1 MKGAIFALFLLSNN
15 WNFFPN
21 ISNITTNRHIYYIY
35 MRCER
40 FKLAIEEGTAK
51 IQRWHTLGGWKRR
64 AQAHNA
70 LEGWLCSLFKTKKCG
85 VWFRRWK
92 EKRNGSCSCWTASC
106 PTPWRSRPHRCYSTI
121 ERLWFS
127 RRIKKRCDNYQIW
140 SNDKIFSK
148 GWNIGLGN
156 IVLWAIIYYTTSLSL
171 KASGQ
176 VNPTQSGT
184 RDDASYIGRVNRD

>member
-35 MRCER
+35 MWCEH

-70 LEGWLCSLFKTKKCG
+70 LEGWLCSLFKTKKRG

-140 SNDKIFSK
+140 IYSIFSK
-148 GWNIGLGN
+148 IWNIAL
-156 IVLWAIIYYTTSLSL
+156 VRYKKSSMESVFW
-171 KASGQ
+171 
-176 VNPTQSGT
+176 GT
-184 RDDASYIGRVNRD
+184 ILVHQWLYR

>member
-35 MRCER
+35 MWCEH

-51 IQRWHTLGGWKRR
+51 IQRCHTLGGWKRR
-64 AQAHNA
+64 AQAHNV
-70 LEGWLCSLFKTKKCG
+70 LEGWLCSLFKTKKRG

-148 GWNIGLGN
+148 GWNIAL
-156 IVLWAIIYYTTSLSL
+156 VRYKKSSVESVFW
-171 KASGQ
+171 
-176 VNPTQSGT
+176 GT
-184 RDDASYIGRVNRD
+184 ILVHQWLYR

>member
-35 MRCER
+35 MWCEH

-140 SNDKIFSK
+140 RRMECRPLSPVSPRSVPTLLSTFNNTAHNKLISWFIKKDKIVQTACMEF
-148 GWNIGLGN
+148 
-156 IVLWAIIYYTTSLSL
+156 
-171 KASGQ
+171 
-176 VNPTQSGT
+176 PP
-184 RDDASYIGRVNRD
+184 

>member
-35 MRCER
+35 MWCEH

-148 GWNIGLGN
+148 GWNVAL
-156 IVLWAIIYYTTSLSL
+156 VRYKKSSVESVFW
-171 KASGQ
+171 
-176 VNPTQSGT
+176 GT
-184 RDDASYIGRVNRD
+184 ILVHRWLYR